1 MKYQLAYHSL
11 AGGRATNQD
20 RVVCTERDN
29 AVLMVLADGLGGH
42 AGGALAA
49 EVLTQTALHAFEAV
63 RQPVITKPSAFLA
76 LTIMQAHKAIYAR
89 GQAQVPPISPRTTCV
104 LCLVQNGYA
113 YWAHV
118 GDSRLYHFRN
128 GQLLSRTHDHTV
140 TEQMHLD
147 GLLSE
152 EEMKRH
158 PDKARLLKAVGG
170 PRTPSISL
178 GQEIALQRDDAL
190 LLCTDGLWEAL
201 TADEL
206 FEYLN
211 YPTLDEGVEEMLLA
225 AEKRMKKRADNLS
238 AICLR
243 WQDNVTNSLPLQ
255 PQTTPETNHKTLV
268 EDVQI
273 RNAEQKLRGRG
284 TPENQDNTRKTLENT
299 IDELE
304 AFLAHF
310 EKKS

>member
-1 MKYQLAYHSL
+1 MKYQIASHSL
-11 AGGRATNQD
+11 AGGRASNQD
-20 RVVCTERDN
+20 RVVVAERDN

-42 AGGALAA
+42 AGGAMAA
-49 EVLTQTALHAFEAV
+49 EILTRTAQHAFEAV

-76 LTIMQAHKAIYAR
+76 LAIMQAHKAIVAH
-89 GQAQVPPISPRTTCV
+89 GDAQTPPISPRTTCV
-104 LCLVQNGYA
+104 LALVQNGYA

-128 GQLLSRTHDHTV
+128 GRVLSRTLDHTV
-140 TEQMHLD
+140 IEELHVG

-170 PRTPSISL
+170 PRPPSITL
-178 GQEIALQRDDAL
+178 GEETALATGDYL

-206 FEYLN
+206 SGFLKYKSLE
-211 YPTLDEGVEEMLLA
+211 EGVEEMLLA
-225 AEKRMKKRADNLS
+225 AENRMKKKADNLS
-238 AICLR
+238 AIGLR
-243 WQDNVTNSLPLQ
+243 WEDAITTAKPLQ
-255 PQTTPETNHKTLV
+255 PKGSGEANHKTLI
-268 EDVQI
+268 EDVRIQT
-273 RNAEQKLRGRG
+273 AGKKLRARDPNAPGS
-284 TPENQDNTRKTLENT
+284 EAKKSLEST

-304 AFLAHF
+304 DFLSRF
-310 EKKS
+310 EKP